1 MLRLADRPT
10 AIVFA
15 SDLMAIAGVGA
26 AHRLGLR
33 VPRDL
38 SVTGFDDTLMAA
50 HVAPALTTVHVDAV
64 AWGRVATSTLLR
76 LVDEGSA
83 EDVPMPPPELV
94 VRDSTAR
101 PARSTTA
108 V

>member
-1 MLRLADRPT
+1 MLRLADPPT

-26 AHRLGLR
+26 AHRLGLA

-50 HVAPALTTVHVDAV
+50 HVTPSLTTVHVDAV
-64 AWGRVATSTLLR
+64 AWGRVATRTLLR
-76 LVDEGSA
+76 LVATGSA
-83 EDVPMPPPELV
+83 DDVPMPAPELV
-94 VRDSTAR
+94 IRDSTAR
-101 PARSTTA
+101 PARSSTA
-108 V
+108 R